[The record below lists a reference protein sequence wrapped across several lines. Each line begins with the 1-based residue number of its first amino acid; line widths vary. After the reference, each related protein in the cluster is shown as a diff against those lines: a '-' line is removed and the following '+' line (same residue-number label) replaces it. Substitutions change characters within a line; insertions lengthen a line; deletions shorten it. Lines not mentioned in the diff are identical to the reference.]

1 MVEVRQS
8 FSPTKPR
15 DRSRNEDKSLISLL
29 DIEPRVDP
37 SHILHFGHEGL
48 LLRLHDNAI
57 DVEVSQ
63 QEL

>member
-1 MVEVRQS
+1 MVEVRRS
-8 FSPTKPR
+8 FSSTKPR
-15 DRSRNEDKSLISLL
+15 YSSINEDKLLISHL

-37 SHILHFGHEGL
+37 SHVFHFGHEGL

-63 QEL
+63 HEL